1 MQRLRDVTLFWARRA
16 AKTGAIH
23 WDNVSEKQVCVCPFV
38 YICHYP
44 RPTTNV
50 FFLPPFL
57 HAYIQAFNQ
66 FIDWFGESLRNS
78 AKQNNKLWGSKSKC
92 PVLSPS
98 PLYFCVHWNDKWE
111 EGENLVH
118 ALVFLIA
125 ANNISRVFRLFMS
138 NAPISKILVFNVVCR
153 EIQKYIVDH
162 VCVRIYYN
170 VDLNIKLYS
179 NLLEM

>member
-1 MQRLRDVTLFWARRA
+1 MLLFFERGEQQRLGLSIEIMYQRSKCVSALLYTSVTTPAPQQTSFFCR
-16 AKTGAIH
+16 
-23 WDNVSEKQVCVCPFV
+23 PF
-38 YICHYP
+38 YTHTYRHLI
-44 RPTTNV
+44 N
-50 FFLPPFL
+50 L
-57 HAYIQAFNQ
+57 
-66 FIDWFGESLRNS
+66 SLRNS

>member
-1 MQRLRDVTLFWARRA
+1 M
-16 AKTGAIH
+16 
-23 WDNVSEKQVCVCPFV
+23 
-38 YICHYP
+38 
-44 RPTTNV
+44 
-50 FFLPPFL
+50 
-57 HAYIQAFNQ
+57 
-66 FIDWFGESLRNS
+66 
-78 AKQNNKLWGSKSKC
+78 
-92 PVLSPS
+92 
-98 PLYFCVHWNDKWE
+98 
-111 EGENLVH
+111 H

>member
-1 MQRLRDVTLFWARRA
+1 MLLFFERGKQQRLGLSIEIMYQRSKCVSALFYTSVTTPAPQQ
-16 AKTGAIH
+16 T
-23 WDNVSEKQVCVCPFV
+23 S
-38 YICHYP
+38 
-44 RPTTNV
+44 

-125 ANNISRVFRLFMS
+125 TNISSRVFRLFMS
-138 NAPISKILVFNVVCR
+138 NAPISKILFFNNVCR
-153 EIQKYIVDH
+153 EIQK
-162 VCVRIYYN
+162 
-170 VDLNIKLYS
+170 
-179 NLLEM
+179 M